1 MLGEPL
7 PEGYALKLPWDR
19 IYIYELRVQQFPFSI
34 EALSSEGMSVR
45 IEGNVIYRVRYET
58 LGGLQKAV
66 GPEYR
71 TRVVGPIAVA
81 ALRHAVA
88 NHTSNELYSI
98 NFDDLKREVIADITS
113 HRAAQVIEFLDVA
126 VRGIYL
132 PQQVTQAI
140 DQKLAQE
147 QLAASYEFRLMS
159 EKQEAERRR
168 IEAERR
174 RQIVSRENAEAAAK
188 SKKPRD

>member
-1 MLGEPL
+1 MCIRDSYKLLGGGTVLGEPL

-58 LGGLQKAV
+58 LGGPQKAV

-113 HRAAQVIEFLDVA
+113 HRAAEVIEFLDVA

-132 PQQVTQAI
+132 PQQVTQALSLI
-140 DQKLAQE
+140 H
-147 QLAASYEFRLMS
+147 
-159 EKQEAERRR
+159 
-168 IEAERR
+168 I
-174 RQIVSRENAEAAAK
+174 
-188 SKKPRD
+188 